1 MPRAARATWIVA
13 GVALALRL
21 LYVAQLSHTP
31 YYEPKWLDPLFYY
44 GWAGEIAA
52 GHWLGDRIFFQ
63 SPLYAYVLAL
73 FRVAFGD
80 RIFPILLAQA
90 LMGAGTCVLT
100 LRIARRLLSEREA
113 FVAGM
118 LAAVYG
124 PFLFFDGMVMKTSLS
139 TFFTALLVDMLLRS
153 GGRRAALLA
162 ASGVVFGLNSLVR
175 DNFILFLPLLLLAIP
190 FSFRPSPGLRAGA
203 AFTLGVAAVI
213 APVTLR
219 NFVVGHEFALLTAGG
234 GSVFYI
240 GNNPEAT
247 GTFTPPAF
255 VHSEPMHEHED
266 FIAKASELTGRRL
279 TAGESS
285 SFWLRQGLA
294 WIAGHPLAWVRLLA
308 RKLFIFWNHFELPDN
323 YDYYEVRR
331 VLLRPVSPIGVV
343 LAVPLYV
350 MTFGLVAPL
359 GLTGVLLTARR
370 WRSFLLVYSV
380 LFGYMGTVLLFFNFA
395 RFRVPIVP
403 FLCIFAGAALVTL
416 ADDATSWLRG
426 TTDAARSRRRWL
438 VAGPVLALLAWL
450 LNGVGTVGT
459 GAWAKAQLCLRLGNT
474 YASDG
479 RTDEAVNEYRTG
491 LQIMGD
497 QPIEAATLASLRLD
511 PTQVR
516 LEMEAQ
522 RKAQAANYNTVR
534 AGLHVGLGL
543 IWLDA
548 GQEALRSDRER
559 ARDLLQRGIGELEQ
573 TARIAPTAPALRRL
587 GQAYTLMGRKPEAE
601 KTYRDAIALEPDD
614 FGSRYDL
621 AGILYETKRW
631 PEALAEMQAI
641 GRLRLAAPQVADYH
655 YGMGLVR
662 LTGFGDRERALYHF
676 QKALEAKPDHDR
688 KAQMELL
695 IAELT
700 AAGVRPVAEG

>member
-1 MPRAARATWIVA
+1 MPRPARATWIVA

-21 LYVAQLSHTP
+21 LYVAQISHTP
-31 YYEPKWLDPLFYY
+31 YYEPKWLDPLFYWS
-44 GWAGEIAA
+44 WAGEIAA
-52 GHWLGDRIFFQ
+52 GNWLGDRIFFQ
-63 SPLYAYVLAL
+63 SPLYAYVLAV

-90 LMGAGTCVLT
+90 VLGAATCVLT
-100 LRIARRLLSEREA
+100 LRIARRVLGEREA
-113 FVAGM
+113 SVAGF

-139 TFFTALLVDMLLRS
+139 TFFTALLVDTLLRS
-153 GGRRAALLA
+153 EGRSAALLG

-190 FSFRPSPGLRAGA
+190 LSFPGRRQLRACTL
-203 AFTLGVAAVI
+203 FTLGVAAVI

-255 VHSEPMHEHED
+255 VHSEPMKEHED

-294 WIAGHPLAWVRLLA
+294 WITANPLAWVRLLA
-308 RKLFIFWNHFELPDN
+308 RKLVIFWNYRELADN

-331 VLLRPVSPIGVV
+331 VLLEPVGPAGLV

-350 MTFGLVAPL
+350 VTFGLIAPL
-359 GLTGVLLTARR
+359 GLTGILLTARR
-370 WRSFLLVYSV
+370 WRSLLPIYAV

-403 FLCIFAGAALVTL
+403 FLCMFAAAALVTL
-416 ADDATSWLRG
+416 AEDATSWR
-426 TTDAARSRRRWL
+426 ARSPSRRWL
-438 VAGPVLALLAWL
+438 VAGPVLMLLAWL
-450 LNGVGTVGT
+450 LNLSGAAGT
-459 GAWAKAQLCLRLGNT
+459 GAWAEAQLCLRLGNT
-474 YASDG
+474 YATQG
-479 RTDEAVNEYRTG
+479 RTGEAESAYRRG

-497 QPIEAATLASLRLD
+497 EPIDAATLAALRLD
-511 PTQVR
+511 RTEIRQ
-516 LEMEAQ
+516 EIESQ
-522 RKAQAANYNTVR
+522 RRAQAANFNTVR

-548 GQEALRSDRER
+548 GRDALRTDRER
-559 ARDLLQRGIGELEQ
+559 ARELLERGIAELEQ
-573 TARIAPTAPALRRL
+573 TAKLAPTAPALRRL
-587 GQAYTLMGRKPEAE
+587 GQAYALIGRKADAE

-641 GRLRLAAPQVADYH
+641 GRRRLDPSQVADYH

-662 LTGFGDRERALYHF
+662 LEGFGDRERALYHF
-676 QKALEAKPDHDR
+676 QKALEAKPDHNR
-688 KAQMELL
+688 KAQMERI
-695 IAELT
+695 IAQLT
-700 AAGVRPVAEG
+700 AAGVSPVADE